1 MYVIFITAKPRF
13 MPCSEDLGSWTPV
26 PRADGFYMLTKGNY
40 HLFVH
45 ECIPETN
52 VRLKVKKKHA
62 IVASWLNVVLSYAK
76 KQWNDMSNENLF
88 VILHDKDLLQYPY
101 TDEGLYREK
110 KIIDAKG
117 GLEGMVKDGNIY
129 LFQHVVAQD
138 MCVALINDLIE
149 PSIENIGRAIDVIKK
164 CTYET

>member
-1 MYVIFITAKPRF
+1 
-13 MPCSEDLGSWTPV
+13 
-26 PRADGFYMLTKGNY
+26 
-40 HLFVH
+40 
-45 ECIPETN
+45 
-52 VRLKVKKKHA
+52 
-62 IVASWLNVVLSYAK
+62 
-76 KQWNDMSNENLF
+76 MSNENLF

-101 TDEGLYREK
+101 TDEGLYREQ

-117 GLEGMVKDGNIY
+117 GLEGMMKDCNIY